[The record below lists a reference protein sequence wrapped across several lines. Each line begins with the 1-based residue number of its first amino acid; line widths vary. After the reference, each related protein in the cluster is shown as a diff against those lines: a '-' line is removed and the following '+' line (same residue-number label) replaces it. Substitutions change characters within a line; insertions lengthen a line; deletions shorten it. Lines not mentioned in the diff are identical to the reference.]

1 MGFVKGGGRAKLCV
15 LKAPLPPIAQCLLW
29 TIPCPFPWHPARN
42 QRRQQLGQRLCQ
54 KVLQER
60 SRSKIG
66 FLESGSTELMSA
78 KITGIPGPKS
88 RTRDYRMSE
97 MGESSKTSRDELKV
111 LGQGEE
117 VLYAWAVSFYAER

>member
-1 MGFVKGGGRAKLCV
+1 MEERNCV
-15 LKAPLPPIAQCLLW
+15 SSRPPPPPITQCLLW

-78 KITGIPGPKS
+78 EITGIPGPKS

-117 VLYAWAVSFYAER
+117 VLYGWAVSFYVER